1 MAGPK
6 KTTIEPGL
14 IARLT
19 SAARYIVSGADG
31 AWMGPN
37 QPLTPVAEAPSDQTK
52 GRQFDYP
59 VGINM
64 HSKPRSETPTAITYD
79 DLRAL
84 ADNYDL
90 VRLAIE
96 TRKDQ
101 LSSLSWGFRNV
112 DKAKRISDTSDDARV
127 DQLMDFFKYPDKLN
141 DWQTWLRILV
151 EDLLVIDAPALYP
164 RLTRGGQLYSLD
176 PMDGATIKKVIDG
189 TGRTPFPPDPAY
201 QQILHGMAAVD
212 YTLDEL
218 IFRPR
223 NVRSW
228 RLYGFSP
235 VEQIITTI
243 NIALRRQLYQLQYFT
258 EGNIPDTL
266 FSVPDTWGPDQIK
279 QFQDWWDTISTGAN
293 KRKGRF
299 VPNGVSPIDTKA
311 NAMQG
316 KDDQIMNE
324 WLARV
329 VCYCFNVA
337 PTQLTV
343 SNNRATAQTQ
353 AETAQDEGLAP
364 LKQWVKNLIDF
375 IVHKYFGF
383 TDLEFYFP
391 DQEEMNPLVK
401 AQINQI
407 YLTSRVL
414 DPDEVREE
422 LGKQPLTE
430 EQRAKLVPATGPG
443 GANPFQSQG
452 DQAVNNE
459 QEANQPERKQDP
471 TVKVDVHLGDTLVDI
486 APTTV
491 KAEFADGR
499 VETVRATA
507 E

>member
-1 MAGPK
+1 MAGPV
-6 KTTIEPGL
+6 KTPIEPGL
-14 IARLT
+14 VARMT
-19 SAARYIVSGADG
+19 SAFRYVISGASE

-37 QPLTPVAEAPSDQTK
+37 QPLTPVADQPQDQAR
-52 GRQFDYP
+52 GRSFDYP
-59 VGINM
+59 VGINL
-64 HSKPRSETPTAITYD
+64 HQKPRSESTKYNASYD

-101 LSSLSWGFRNV
+101 LSSLTWGFRIK
-112 DKAKRISDTSDDARV
+112 DMKKRDNDDPRIKE
-127 DQLMDFFKYPDKLN
+127 LSDFFMYPDKEH
-141 DWQTWLRILV
+141 DWETWLRMLV
-151 EDLLVIDAPALYP
+151 EDLLVIDAPTIYP
-164 RLTRGGQLYSLD
+164 RLTRGGGLYSLD
-176 PMDGATIKKVIDG
+176 PVDGATIKRIIDG
-189 TGRTPFPPDPAY
+189 QGRTPMPPEPAY
-201 QQILHGMAAVD
+201 QQILHQLPAVD
-212 YTLDEL
+212 YTFDEL

-223 NVRSW
+223 NLRTN

-235 VEQIITTI
+235 VEQIVTTI

-258 EGNIPDTL
+258 EGN
-266 FSVPDTWGPDQIK
+266 VPDTIFAVPETWTPDQIK
-279 QFQDWWDTISTGAN
+279 QFQDWWDAITTGGN

-299 VPNGVSPIDTKA
+299 VPHGVNPIDTKA

-364 LKQWVKNLIDF
+364 LKKWVKNLMDYV
-375 IVHKYFGF
+375 VHKYFGYA
-383 TDLEFYFP
+383 DLEFYFP
-391 DQEEMNPLVK
+391 NAEEMNPLVR

-407 YLTSRVL
+407 YLSSRVL
-414 DPDEVREE
+414 DPDEVRAE
-422 LGKQPLTE
+422 LGKEPMTE
-430 EQRAKLVPATGPG
+430 EQRAKLVPAAGPG
-443 GANPFQSQG
+443 GANPFQSEG

-471 TVKVDVHLGDTLVDI
+471 TVKVDVHLGDTLVEVG
-486 APTTV
+486 PTTV
-491 KAEFADGR
+491 KAEFPDGR
-499 VETVRATA
+499 VEEVPVDVVG
-507 E
+507 